1 MENIALLSD
10 EDKLE
15 LRTLLDNLKNYY
27 GNQYENLEL
36 RFISSIPDLRFSGRV
51 IDNHIIEIN
60 EFHEYNHAERSLF
73 HEFRHIWQRFN
84 YPVLYNFWI
93 NCPEYIP
100 GSFIYR
106 NCSIERD
113 ARRYSFLNN
122 DYENTDILDE
132 WASNPKS
139 ELDHLKEVDPNK
151 D

>member
-1 MENIALLSD
+1 MLTVK
-10 EDKLE
+10 DKNDLIGV
-15 LRTLLDNLKNYY
+15 LNNLKKYY
-27 GNQYENLEL
+27 GNQYENIEL
-36 RFISSIPDLRFSGRV
+36 RFVLMPDLRFSGRV

-60 EFHEYNHAERSLF
+60 ELHEYDHAERSLF

-84 YPVLYNFWI
+84 YNFWM

-113 ARRYSFLNN
+113 ARRYSFLNDN
-122 DYENTDILDE
+122 YEDTDILDE
-132 WASNPKS
+132 WASNPRL
-139 ELDHLKEVDPNK
+139 ELDHLKEVDLNK